1 METPSFVW
9 EQLSADFAAL
19 AFDETRPCPKI
30 LLCFHHFFHLISNS
44 AVGTAQREHL
54 RCSFQRDHGAN
65 VLTDQSLSV
74 ETYDDKTMTSPWP
87 VLPCQRSKAQVKQVR
102 WLCCGF
108 FSVAC
113 LNDAG
118 VTWNSTCR
126 NRTLNSPHQMDSD
139 LSHIH
144 LSPVST

>member
-1 METPSFVW
+1 MKNKGLTKFEQWGRYLLEEQTVKMETPSFVW

-74 ETYDDKTMTSPWP
+74 ETYDDTTMASP
-87 VLPCQRSKAQVKQVR
+87 
-102 WLCCGF
+102 
-108 FSVAC
+108 
-113 LNDAG
+113 
-118 VTWNSTCR
+118 
-126 NRTLNSPHQMDSD
+126 
-139 LSHIH
+139 
-144 LSPVST
+144 